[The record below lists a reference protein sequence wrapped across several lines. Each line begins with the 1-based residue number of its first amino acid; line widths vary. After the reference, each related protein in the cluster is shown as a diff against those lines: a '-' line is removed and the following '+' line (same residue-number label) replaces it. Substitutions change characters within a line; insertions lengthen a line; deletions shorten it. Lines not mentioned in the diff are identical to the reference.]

1 MDTSCFCHCISQAGV
16 HSSDQPCTWSSWLN
30 QNRRTARRY
39 DPMWRLLPSMSYQQ
53 SHTLSRTNAKK
64 AWVLAEPSCCC
75 LPHCKASLPMRWA
88 ECSKDFWFVSSAKE
102 DISIPLEPE
111 ACNIQ
116 YTWNHRKTGPEKR
129 KWLLS
134 HKKRRLMTLVR
145 DKTVWFDPL

>member
-1 MDTSCFCHCISQAGV
+1 MDTSCFCQCVSQAGV
-16 HSSDQPCTWSSWLN
+16 HSSHEPYTWSSWLN
-30 QNRRTARRY
+30 QNRRSAATQCDDY
-39 DPMWRLLPSMSYQQ
+39 CHLCPTS
-53 SHTLSRTNAKK
+53 SRTHLAGQMQK

-102 DISIPLEPE
+102 DISIPLELE

-116 YTWNHRKTGPEKR
+116 YTWNHRKTRPDER

-134 HKKRRLMTLVR
+134 HKKRRLMTLVW
-145 DKTVWFDPL
+145 DKTLWFHPL